1 MRKLLPSLILL
12 PVLFFFAATEPGES
26 ATPGSTGESPLRPSP
41 PPTFNKQVA
50 PIIYGQCAPCHRPGQ
65 SGPFPLL
72 TYMEVRKHGAD
83 IVKVTARRYMPPW
96 LPEHGYGEF
105 VGERRL
111 TDEQIEMIRAW
122 VAGGAIEGPEADRPP
137 LPQWPADWELGKPD
151 LIVTLAK
158 PYTLA
163 AEGKDLYRSFVLP
176 TSLPDSRFVT
186 ALEFKLGNQ
195 RIVHHAF
202 LQVDATPQSRFL
214 DGRDGAPG
222 FDGMKTPGTTP
233 GGHFLSWQPGR
244 GPYVAP
250 PGLPWTL
257 LKGDDLILE
266 MHLQRTGKPEEL
278 QSSLGLYF
286 SDVPP
291 TGQLFKVS
299 LQTFLIDIPA
309 GEKNYLVKD
318 SYPVPVDLQL
328 LAVFPHAHYLAREMR
343 GMALFPDGT
352 KQWLLLI
359 KHWDYNWQLSY
370 RFVKPVFLPK
380 GTILSMEYIYDNS
393 AENERN
399 PTQPPKRVEYGQQ
412 ATDEMAELW
421 LQVLPK
427 NATDFN
433 LLAVDYNLKK
443 ARDLAAYDESLLRK
457 NPLDAAAHDEL
468 GFLYFNFGR
477 KDEARAHI
485 DRAVQIKPDFDSP
498 HYHLGLLHRKAGQLS
513 EAKTEFQTAIRLN
526 PENYKAHGNLG
537 LILLEEGKWNQAEP
551 RFRAA
556 LRINPGDEIA
566 RESLDQILK
575 AKAAG
580 KK

>member
-1 MRKLLPSLILL
+1 MRMLLRSLILL
-12 PVLFFFAATEPGES
+12 PVLFFSAANAAGAN
-26 ATPGSTGESPLRPSP
+26 ATPGSAADPSTRLSP
-41 PPTFNKQVA
+41 PPTFNKDVA
-50 PIIYGQCAPCHRPGQ
+50 PIVFSQCAPCHRPGQ
-65 SGPFPLL
+65 AGPFPLL
-72 TYMEVRKHGAD
+72 TYAEVRKHAED
-83 IVKVTARRYMPPW
+83 IVKVTASRYMPPW
-96 LPEHGYGEF
+96 LPEHGYGDF

-111 TDEQIEMIRAW
+111 TDGQIKTIREWEAR
-122 VAGGAIEGPEADRPP
+122 GALEGAAADRPP
-137 LPQWPADWELGKPD
+137 VPQWPADWELGKPD
-151 LIVTLAK
+151 LVVTLAR

-163 AEGKDLYRSFVLP
+163 AEGKDVYRSFALP
-176 TSLPDSRFVT
+176 VPIPESRFVK
-186 ALEFKLGNQ
+186 AVEFKFGNQ

-202 LQVDATPQSRFL
+202 LEVDATPQSRFL

-222 FDGMKTPGTTP
+222 FDGMKTPGTAP

-257 LKGDDLILE
+257 QKGEDLILE
-266 MHLQRTGKPEEL
+266 LHLQRTGKPE
-278 QSSLGLYF
+278 QIQPSLGLYF
-286 SDVPP
+286 SDFAP

-299 LQTFLIDIPA
+299 LQSFLIDIPA

-318 SYPVPVDLQL
+318 SYSLPVDLQML
-328 LAVFPHAHYLAREMR
+328 GLFPHAHYLAREMR
-343 GMALFPDGT
+343 VTALLPDGT
-352 KQWLLLI
+352 TQWLLLI

-370 RFVKPVFLPK
+370 HFVKPVFLPK
-380 GTILSMEYIYDNS
+380 GTILTMEYVYDNS

-399 PTQPPKRVEYGQQ
+399 PSQPPKRVEYGQQ
-412 ATDEMAELW
+412 ATDEMAEVW

-427 NATDFN
+427 NSADSAV
-433 LLAVDYNLKK
+433 LAADYNVKK
-443 ARDLAAYDESLLRK
+443 AKNLAAYDESLLRK

-485 DRAVQIKPDFDSP
+485 ERAVQIKPDFDAP
-498 HYHLGLLHRKAGQLS
+498 HYHLGLLHRKAGRLS

-566 RESLDQILK
+566 RESLDQIARSRAPGNK
-575 AKAAG
+575 
-580 KK
+580 